1 MFSATIPE
9 TIEKLAS
16 RMMVNPIYISVGLS
30 GAPSPSIK
38 QIVLW
43 VEDKSKKKKLFSII
57 DDRKH
62 FLAPALVFVDSKIG
76 ADMLSDAINEV
87 CYLLHTGIRYNCYL
101 LKPPLFTALWVLP
114 TICSSCL
121 PYVCFHLAPIAS
133 SSSLCYRLGK
143 RTAMVNELRN
153 TMICF

>member
-1 MFSATIPE
+1 MLRNGSFLISPTFACKSSCDWLSDGQLKASSGLKGSFVFVSIQIEETVTALPSKPQYMMFSATIPE

-87 CYLLHTGIRYNCYL
+87 CYLLHTNIRCKYY
-101 LKPPLFTALWVLP
+101 
-114 TICSSCL
+114 
-121 PYVCFHLAPIAS
+121 
-133 SSSLCYRLGK
+133 
-143 RTAMVNELRN
+143 
-153 TMICF
+153 